1 MAVTAV
7 GYDNAVVKCKYSII
21 FAVLV
26 SITIAIIIVFDVVI
40 IVAIAI
46 VYITIM
52 AITTVAIIISYN
64 ETIKQLIKLLACP
77 FQYKRSGYNCE
88 FMTHGRKYFFHIFN
102 TEVFMFKLKNTH
114 NVLFVVY
121 QLFSLL

>member
-1 MAVTAV
+1 MLYRDVVAVTAV
-7 GYDNAVVKCKYSII
+7 GYDNAVVKCKYSVI

-26 SITIAIIIVFDVVI
+26 SITIAI
-40 IVAIAI
+40 
-46 VYITIM
+46 
-52 AITTVAIIISYN
+52 TTVTIIISYN
-64 ETIKQLIKLLACP
+64 ETIKQLIKLFACP

-88 FMTHGRKYFFHIFN
+88 FMAHGRKYFFHIFN

-114 NVLFVVY
+114 NVLFVIY

>member
-52 AITTVAIIISYN
+52 AIIISYN
-64 ETIKQLIKLLACP
+64 EIIKQLIKLFACP

-88 FMTHGRKYFFHIFN
+88 FMAHGRKYFFHIFN